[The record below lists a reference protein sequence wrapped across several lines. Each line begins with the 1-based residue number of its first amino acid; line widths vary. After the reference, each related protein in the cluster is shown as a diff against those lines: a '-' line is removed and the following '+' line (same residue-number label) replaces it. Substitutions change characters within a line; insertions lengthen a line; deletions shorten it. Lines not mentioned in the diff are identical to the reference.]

1 MAVDPVT
8 GLTRS
13 EEIMIE
19 ETLKSYF
26 SKNNIGSIL
35 SPYYASYARTIYKK
49 TTAEAQQVLNDW
61 KMRGLNQTHLVNIAK
76 ETCNKNLT

>member
-1 MAVDPVT
+1 MVDPVT

-13 EEIMIE
+13 EEMMIE

-26 SKNNIGSIL
+26 SRNNIGPVL

-49 TTAEAQQVLNDW
+49 TTEEAQQILNDW
-61 KMRGLNQTHLVNIAK
+61 KIKGLSQTHLVNIAK
-76 ETCNKNLT
+76 ETCNKNLV

>member
-1 MAVDPVT
+1 MVDPVT

-26 SKNNIGSIL
+26 SKNNIGPIL

-49 TTAEAQQVLNDW
+49 TTEEAQQILNDW
-61 KMRGLNQTHLVNIAK
+61 KIRGLNQTHLVNIAK
-76 ETCNKNLT
+76 ETCNKNLV

>member
-1 MAVDPVT
+1 MVVDPVT

-26 SKNNIGSIL
+26 SKNNIGPIL

-49 TTAEAQQVLNDW
+49 TTEEAQQILNDW
-61 KMRGLNQTHLVNIAK
+61 NSKGLNRVHLVVIAK
-76 ETCNKNLT
+76 DVCNKGLV

>member
-1 MAVDPVT
+1 MVDPVT

-13 EEIMIE
+13 EEMMIE

-26 SKNNIGSIL
+26 SKNNIGPVL

-49 TTAEAQQVLNDW
+49 TTEEAQQILNDW
-61 KMRGLNQTHLVNIAK
+61 KIRGLNQTHLVNIAK
-76 ETCNKNLT
+76 ETCNKNLV

>member
-1 MAVDPVT
+1 MVDPVT

-13 EEIMIE
+13 EEMMIE

-26 SKNNIGSIL
+26 SRNNIGPVL

-49 TTAEAQQVLNDW
+49 TTAEAQQILNDW
-61 KMRGLNQTHLVNIAK
+61 KIRGLSQTHLVSIAK
-76 ETCNKNLT
+76 ETCNKNLV